1 MDPLVIE
8 AEGDKTPAVTLDK
21 AKGVFEISGWSY
33 PEDAI
38 NFYAPVFSW
47 MDRYA
52 ESPNAETTFNFH
64 FQYYNTSSAKQ
75 IFRLISLLEEVGK
88 KSRTKVKWIYDND
101 DTDMLSSGEKLSKMS
116 TVPFE
121 FLPR

>member
-1 MDPLVIE
+1 MNPLIIE
-8 AEGDKTPAVTLDK
+8 AEGDTTPAVTLDK
-21 AKGVFEISGWSY
+21 AKGVFEVSGWSH

-47 MDRYA
+47 MNQYA
-52 ESPNAETTFNFH
+52 EGPNPATAFNFH
-64 FQYYNTSSAKQ
+64 FQYYNTASAKQ

-88 KSRTKVKWIYDND
+88 KSKVKVNWIYDSE
-101 DTDMLSSGEKLSKMS
+101 DTDMLSSGERFSKMS

-121 FLPR
+121 FIPR